1 MIASMTLAEIQ
12 AKYADVH
19 TPEEVAQ
26 FQENMTNSKKWKVAK
41 GEWTWDGLTHVQ
53 LRGRALQY
61 HPGLDMLELYKEHPY
76 KTALRLVPKEEN
88 LEDSGD
94 EESEAD
100 SDLEEDDD
108 AEADYDDQIKEA
120 VKQYTALKK
129 RMEPPSAAT
138 SAPKKSK
145 KAAAA
150 AVGADGE
157 PVPKKP
163 VGRPST
169 KGTTWEQFINMNRVK
184 GAHMT
189 PVKYVTYCQNT
200 VDEDGNKRDPLKPV
214 MFKKLAD
221 LSPYWMQID
230 YSKVNNNISW
240 QIVPEQDPPFT
251 PDEGEGDLWY

>member
-1 MIASMTLAEIQ
+1 MSVWRPVTGEPTQLGQ
-12 AKYADVH
+12 AFRAGQR
-19 TPEEVAQ
+19 VAPS
-26 FQENMTNSKKWKVAK
+26 NAVA
-41 GEWTWDGLTHVQ
+41 LV
-53 LRGRALQY
+53 LQQSA
-61 HPGLDMLELYKEHPY
+61 M
-76 KTALRLVPKEEN
+76 A
-88 LEDSGD
+88 
-94 EESEAD
+94 
-100 SDLEEDDD
+100 
-108 AEADYDDQIKEA
+108 
-120 VKQYTALKK
+120 K
-129 RMEPPSAAT
+129 RPREPSAAT

-145 KAAAA
+145 KAPAA
-150 AVGADGE
+150 AVDTDGE
-157 PVPKKP
+157 PVAKRP

-200 VDEDGNKRDPLKPV
+200 VDEDGNKRDPLKPI

-240 QIVPEQDPPFT
+240 QVVPEQDPPFT

>member
-12 AKYADVH
+12 AKYAEVH

-26 FQENMTNSKKWKVAK
+26 FQENMTNSKKWKVVK

-76 KTALRLVPKEEN
+76 KTALRLVPKEEH

-129 RMEPPSAAT
+129 RMEPSSAAT

-150 AVGADGE
+150 AVDADGE
-157 PVPKKP
+157 PVAKRP

-169 KGTTWEQFINMNRVK
+169 KGITWEQFINMNRVK
-184 GAHMT
+184 GAHM
-189 PVKYVTYCQNT
+189 
-200 VDEDGNKRDPLKPV
+200 RHDP
-214 MFKKLAD
+214 
-221 LSPYWMQID
+221 S
-230 YSKVNNNISW
+230 
-240 QIVPEQDPPFT
+240 
-251 PDEGEGDLWY
+251 

>member
-26 FQENMTNSKKWKVAK
+26 FQENMTNSKKWKVTK

-94 EESEAD
+94 EDSEAD

-108 AEADYDDQIKEA
+108 DEADYDLQIKEA
-120 VKQYTALKK
+120 AKQYNELKK
-129 RMEPPSAAT
+129 RMAPT
-138 SAPKKSK
+138 SEAPKPKAKSTK
-145 KAAAA
+145 KAAAVDA
-150 AVGADGE
+150 DAVSYTHLTL
-157 PVPKKP
+157 P
-163 VGRPST
+163 T
-169 KGTTWEQFINMNRVK
+169 NREV
-184 GAHMT
+184 
-189 PVKYVTYCQNT
+189 
-200 VDEDGNKRDPLKPV
+200 
-214 MFKKLAD
+214 
-221 LSPYWMQID
+221 
-230 YSKVNNNISW
+230 
-240 QIVPEQDPPFT
+240 
-251 PDEGEGDLWY
+251 

>member
-1 MIASMTLAEIQ
+1 MLASMTLAEIQ
-12 AKYADVH
+12 AKYSIH
-19 TPEEVAQ
+19 TPEEIEQ
-26 FQENMTNSKKWKVAK
+26 FHQNMNSNKKWKVVK
-41 GEWTWDGLTHVQ
+41 NEWTWDGLTHVQ

-94 EESEAD
+94 EAD

-150 AVGADGE
+150 AVDADGE
-157 PVPKKP
+157 PVAKRP
-163 VGRPST
+163 VGRP
-169 KGTTWEQFINMNRVK
+169 
-184 GAHMT
+184 
-189 PVKYVTYCQNT
+189 
-200 VDEDGNKRDPLKPV
+200 
-214 MFKKLAD
+214 
-221 LSPYWMQID
+221 
-230 YSKVNNNISW
+230 
-240 QIVPEQDPPFT
+240 
-251 PDEGEGDLWY
+251 